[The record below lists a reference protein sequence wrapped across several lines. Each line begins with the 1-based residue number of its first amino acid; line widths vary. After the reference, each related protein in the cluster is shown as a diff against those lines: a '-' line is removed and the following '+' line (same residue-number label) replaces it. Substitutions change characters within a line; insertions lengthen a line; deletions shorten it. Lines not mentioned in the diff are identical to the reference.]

1 MVFPKAIAILIPT
14 LATVYCL
21 PFAVSISMDPQT
33 QNFEAGHFSS
43 LALELGGNGLQWMLF
58 GGSLACFIGLY
69 DAEVMQGE
77 RTMMFFCESTLDGRP
92 TLDLLGGQTKI
103 PSGRISTWL
112 FEGGDRDPGDVVERH
127 GPIVRRVY
135 VVANAVTVIALTLF
149 IPYEALVEVEMLL
162 LSLNVALFLTAFLWL
177 RYTQPSLHRPYRI
190 PGNFAHVAAMSIVP
204 GLIIIVNLI
213 VGVTDRD
220 NGWEKSMTLL
230 VIVALTAAAQLIAHL
245 VCKCRGG
252 RGASPALPMGAGPSL
267 HVPSS
272 PK

>member
-135 VVANAVTVIALTLF
+135 VVANAVTVHPRI
-149 IPYEALVEVEMLL
+149 
-162 LSLNVALFLTAFLWL
+162 L
-177 RYTQPSLHRPYRI
+177 R
-190 PGNFAHVAAMSIVP
+190 MC
-204 GLIIIVNLI
+204 
-213 VGVTDRD
+213 
-220 NGWEKSMTLL
+220 
-230 VIVALTAAAQLIAHL
+230 AQLLGTRDMRIQQSELWYVLAHPL
-245 VCKCRGG
+245 APPLDLTCSL
-252 RGASPALPMGAGPSL
+252 GAES
-267 HVPSS
+267 
-272 PK
+272 